1 MKLINIGFGNMVSAA
16 RLVAIVTPD
25 SAPMKRIIQE
35 ARDRD
40 KLIDA
45 TLGRRTRAVLIMDS
59 DHVVLSS
66 ILPETVAARLQGGEP
81 PQAMSDEDC
90 VNEQV

>member
-16 RLVAIVTPD
+16 RLVAVVTPD

-45 TLGRRTRAVLIMDS
+45 TLGRRTRAVLVMDS

-66 ILPETVAARLQGGEP
+66 ILPETVAARLQGSASYE
-81 PQAMSDEDC
+81 MEDM
-90 VNEQV
+90 

>member
-16 RLVAIVTPD
+16 RLVAVVTPD

-35 ARDRD
+35 ARDRE

-66 ILPETVAARLQGGEP
+66 VLPETVAARLRGGEAP
-81 PQAMSDEDC
+81 PMSEEDFIG
-90 VNEQV
+90 E

>member
-1 MKLINIGFGNMVSAA
+1 MRLINIGFGNMVSAA
-16 RLVAIVTPD
+16 RLIAVVTPD

-45 TLGRRTRAVLIMDS
+45 TLGRRTRAVLFMDS
-59 DHVVLSS
+59 DHIVLSS
-66 ILPETVAARLQGGEP
+66 IMPETVAARLHGGDIPDSYGDSE
-81 PQAMSDEDC
+81 DE
-90 VNEQV
+90 

>member
-1 MKLINIGFGNMVSAA
+1 MVSAQ
-16 RLVAIVTPD
+16 RLVAVVTPD

-35 ARDRD
+35 ARDRE

-45 TLGRRTRAVLIMDS
+45 TLGRRTRAVLVMDS

-66 ILPETVAARLQGGEP
+66 IMPETVASRLGGAAAGADGEE
-81 PQAMSDEDC
+81 DEAGED
-90 VNEQV
+90 